1 MPDLLPQPVDRP
13 AEQQRLLAL
22 LRCDAP
28 DLRASPAT
36 ASPCESDELGLYAA
50 VREKAER
57 HSGPSPVGSVH
68 TIPGRRTIRHPTE
81 WSDSVPVVCRGWATS
96 SVALSDGRRQILS
109 FLLPGDFACT
119 ASLFEPISGRL
130 IEAITEVTYCSFK
143 RSELKA
149 LLFAYPDLLEILTRT
164 WIEERR
170 QTDQL
175 AIDLG
180 RRTAAERIA
189 RLLLSLMER
198 LAKRGL
204 VQDNTTEFPLRQHH
218 IADATGLTPV
228 HVSKV
233 LSDLRRRGLIEIS
246 ERTLTILDLAG
257 LRCAAILR

>member
-1 MPDLLPQPVDRP
+1 MSDVLSQPVDGP
-13 AEQQRLLAL
+13 AEQQRLHAL
-22 LRCDAP
+22 LTCETP
-28 DLRASPAT
+28 DLRASPTTT
-36 ASPCESDELGLYAA
+36 AICESHELGLYSA
-50 VREKAER
+50 VREKVER
-57 HSGPSPVGSVH
+57 HPATSPVMSLH
-68 TIPGRRTIRHPTE
+68 TIPGRRTIRHATE
-81 WSDSVPVVCRGWATS
+81 WSESVPVICRGWATS
-96 SVALSDGRRQILS
+96 SIALPDGRRQILS

-149 LLFAYPDLLEILTRT
+149 FLFAHSDLLETLTRT